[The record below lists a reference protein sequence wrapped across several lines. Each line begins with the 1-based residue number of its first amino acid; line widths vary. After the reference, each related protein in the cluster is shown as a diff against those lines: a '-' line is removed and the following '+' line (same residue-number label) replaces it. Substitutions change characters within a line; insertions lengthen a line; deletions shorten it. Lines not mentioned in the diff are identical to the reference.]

1 MLEFFICIVVRCSF
15 NTITSNIKFINFYY
29 AVCNSSMSVLL
40 LSNSPTD
47 YGMYFLEKEASNHG
61 LDPAALEPAAGSR
74 KEGRLFRSLEGE
86 GFSHWFCCY
95 KFRARMR
102 KQ

>member
-1 MLEFFICIVVRCSF
+1 
-15 NTITSNIKFINFYY
+15 
-29 AVCNSSMSVLL
+29 
-40 LSNSPTD
+40 
-47 YGMYFLEKEASNHG
+47 MYFLEKEASNRG
-61 LDPAALEPAAGSR
+61 PDPAALEPAEESR
-74 KEGRLFRSLEGE
+74 KEGRLLRSLEGE